1 MTREPPERRTN
12 TRRLTEAPTL
22 ASKNAHRPHLGLL
35 SSARDFTTSEP
46 RAFTSLES
54 VEMSIDVQ
62 S

>member
-1 MTREPPERRTN
+1 M
-12 TRRLTEAPTL
+12 RRLTEAPTL
-22 ASKNAHRPHLGLL
+22 ASENAHRPHLGLL